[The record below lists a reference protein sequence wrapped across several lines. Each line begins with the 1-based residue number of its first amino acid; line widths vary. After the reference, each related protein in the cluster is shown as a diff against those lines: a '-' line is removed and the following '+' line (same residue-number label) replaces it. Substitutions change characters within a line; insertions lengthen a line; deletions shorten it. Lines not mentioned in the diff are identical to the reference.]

1 MEHTHLVSPP
11 HPPNL
16 SSFGQR
22 SQSRDATGRGGLGD
36 SPPHRSFEGT
46 FRNLQEPS
54 GSTTNQADDG
64 SWDQKLLVK
73 EENRRTSDEDSHLLL
88 VPSGAREEEEGP
100 AER

>member
-1 MEHTHLVSPP
+1 M
-11 HPPNL
+11 
-16 SSFGQR
+16 
-22 SQSRDATGRGGLGD
+22 GD
-36 SPPHRSFEGT
+36 SPPHQSFKGT
-46 FRNLQEPS
+46 FRNLKEPS

-73 EENRRTSDEDSHLLL
+73 EENRRRSEEDSHLLL